1 MIFLLLSTVV
11 LISGS
16 PEHPSQKL
24 NAKRITS
31 LLGMALTGVRVLELA
46 GLAPAPFCG
55 MILADFG
62 AKVIRVDKT
71 NSVMTMDSMARGK
84 KSIALNLKSPEGVGL
99 MKKLCKKSDVLIE
112 PFRHGVMEKLGLGPE
127 VMLKENPRLI
137 YARLS
142 GYGQSGKYAKSAG
155 HDINYVAVSGLLSKL
170 GMKHMNPVAPLNL
183 LADFSGGSL
192 ICALGILMSLY
203 ERTKSGQGQVIDSS
217 MVEGAAYLGSFVWK
231 SQRLGLWNRPRG
243 ENLLDGGSPF
253 YCTYKTSDG
262 KYMAVG
268 ALEPQFYME
277 LLKGLDLDASNFPN
291 QMSFSD
297 WPNLK
302 KIFTESFL
310 EKTQEEWCQVFDG
323 TDACVTPLV
332 SFDDVAMHQHNK
344 ERGSFIINDQEEVSP
359 RPAPILCRTPAAP
372 CTRRD
377 PFVGEHTDEILTEY
391 GFSKTDI
398 SDLQSAGVIECNK
411 PKSNL

>member
-1 MIFLLLSTVV
+1 
-11 LISGS
+11 
-16 PEHPSQKL
+16 
-24 NAKRITS
+24 
-31 LLGMALTGVRVLELA
+31 
-46 GLAPAPFCG
+46 

-217 MVEGAAYLGSFVWK
+217 MQPFTK
-231 SQRLGLWNRPRG
+231 SHHLP
-243 ENLLDGGSPF
+243 
-253 YCTYKTSDG
+253 
-262 KYMAVG
+262 
-268 ALEPQFYME
+268 
-277 LLKGLDLDASNFPN
+277 LLKPGS
-291 QMSFSD
+291 
-297 WPNLK
+297 
-302 KIFTESFL
+302 
-310 EKTQEEWCQVFDG
+310 G
-323 TDACVTPLV
+323 TPLFESCPLSAV
-332 SFDDVAMHQHNK
+332 HHLYLVTVWSHDLPH
-344 ERGSFIINDQEEVSP
+344 R
-359 RPAPILCRTPAAP
+359 ILHLSSSSAS
-372 CTRRD
+372 
-377 PFVGEHTDEILTEY
+377 LTA
-391 GFSKTDI
+391 I
-398 SDLQSAGVIECNK
+398 
-411 PKSNL
+411 